1 MSETQYLVQGRNV
14 FVKNTRDNPPTEKNL
29 PVGIYDVQF
38 NPDIGFY
45 LQVRDEFELPKK
57 LYGKTQFRTHR
68 ILDTFESRP
77 YVTGVLLH
85 GVKGSGK
92 SMEAKNIAIEGVQRG
107 LSTLVVSS
115 AWAGPSFNKFL
126 ASIHDNIIVL
136 FDEFEK
142 VYDKEQ
148 QPALLTLLDGMIQT
162 KMLCVFTANDTSKI
176 DSHMINRPGRIFYS
190 IKYEGLD
197 LEFVKEYCE
206 DNLKDK
212 DKTDVVMQVAEFVDN
227 FNFDMLQ
234 AVIEE
239 HNRYGGKIKEILPLL
254 NIKMDNIYGS
264 NYLARLFINGKI
276 MNGKDYFYPHA
287 VSNPF
292 SKTDLT
298 FSYEEKLS
306 RAKLKEQKEQGIDDS
321 EDRCVHLEFDM
332 ADAIVSRGKK
342 FIEFNYQYSDEKT
355 FKLILEK
362 QEYKPLNVLDQLN
375 E

>member
-176 DSHMINRPGRIFYS
+176 DSHMINRPGRIF
-190 IKYEGLD
+190 
-197 LEFVKEYCE
+197 
-206 DNLKDK
+206 
-212 DKTDVVMQVAEFVDN
+212 
-227 FNFDMLQ
+227 
-234 AVIEE
+234 
-239 HNRYGGKIKEILPLL
+239 
-254 NIKMDNIYGS
+254 
-264 NYLARLFINGKI
+264 
-276 MNGKDYFYPHA
+276 
-287 VSNPF
+287 
-292 SKTDLT
+292 
-298 FSYEEKLS
+298 
-306 RAKLKEQKEQGIDDS
+306 
-321 EDRCVHLEFDM
+321 
-332 ADAIVSRGKK
+332 
-342 FIEFNYQYSDEKT
+342 
-355 FKLILEK
+355 
-362 QEYKPLNVLDQLN
+362 
-375 E
+375 